1 MCLFKVGLIM
11 DRTSEGS
18 GASPALSG
26 IVIMRRW
33 SLNPPNPPLT
43 KGERG
48 GILQGDLEIPMVVGQ
63 ISTYL
68 SYSQ

>member
-43 KGERG
+43 KGGEG
-48 GILQGDLEIPMVVGQ
+48 GFCKEIWKSRWSSVKYQ
-63 ISTYL
+63 LI
-68 SYSQ
+68 